1 MGNPDT
7 DYSLSLSLPIGF
19 LFLAL
24 IMVLFQFKTIKSF
37 NILLYAGIPILGFI
51 VAFFVNLVTQYTDCM
66 ETNFWS
72 AVQGAVPSIFT
83 ILLALLIASRN
94 ICRRPI
100 VSCFGPLF
108 IKDEPVKTDPKACC
122 PKTMGMECVEKTFP
136 IVQGIAH
143 GFYVMFGVFFGIAIG
158 NSYSSIC

>member
-7 DYSLSLSLPIGF
+7 NYSLSLSLPVGF

-37 NILLYAGIPILGFI
+37 NILLYFGIPMLGFI

-108 IKDEPVKTDPKACC
+108 IKDEPVKTDPKAC
-122 PKTMGMECVEKTFP
+122 
-136 IVQGIAH
+136 VQKQWVWNALKKHIRLFKALQMD
-143 GFYVMFGVFFGIAIG
+143 FM
-158 NSYSSIC
+158 